1 MSRVPRCAARFSST
15 RSRAPLIH
23 RTSKPSYARSRVPNQ
38 RRRFARESGFGE
50 EGMRRKAAEHKN
62 FFIAKPRDSESAQA
76 ALSGLKRAAMT
87 SSRYLS
93 MNCSLTESPA
103 MRAHLAKFIT
113 VADGFSKLV
122 RIIARKLF
130 RALDQRASRALTSAH
145 QHFLKRDAV
154 FSDVLVYSRCSAFRF
169 PNARSD

>member
-1 MSRVPRCAARFSST
+1 MNVGASHARG
-15 RSRAPLIH
+15 
-23 RTSKPSYARSRVPNQ
+23 RVPNQ

-76 ALSGLKRAAMT
+76 ALTRLTRAATT

-93 MNCSLTESPA
+93 MNCSSTESAA
-103 MRAHLAKFIT
+103 MQAHLAKLIT

-122 RIIARKLF
+122 RIIARKHF